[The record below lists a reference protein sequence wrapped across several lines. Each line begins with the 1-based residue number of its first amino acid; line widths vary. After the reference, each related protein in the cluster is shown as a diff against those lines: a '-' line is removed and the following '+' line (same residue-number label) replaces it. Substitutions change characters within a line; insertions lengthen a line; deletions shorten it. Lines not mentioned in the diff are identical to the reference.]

1 MTESYYNEKPT
12 MKLISPILRTVWTE
26 RLLGQMRSL
35 FRKGLCTYDICITVI
50 ITLMNLNHTT
60 KKPLY
65 YSLSLYFGGKLN
77 EDVTCA

>member
-35 FRKGLCTYDICITVI
+35 FRKGLCTYDVYIMVI
-50 ITLMNLNHTT
+50 ISN
-60 KKPLY
+60 
-65 YSLSLYFGGKLN
+65 
-77 EDVTCA
+77 